1 MDPLMPAIADPA
13 EREDTPGVPLG
24 DPLAEA
30 WRVARAVGE
39 RGLQLRFVG
48 GLGIAM
54 TCPSALREPLARE
67 YGDLDVA
74 GRRKDHRLIVSLL
87 QELGYVEDV
96 EFNALNCDR
105 RLLLRDPVSSRPVD
119 VFLDE
124 AELCHKID
132 LRERVA
138 LPGPALSPADLLL
151 MKLQV
156 FETTRKDLTDIL
168 AILVDHPM
176 APAGGSGVDVDHLA
190 RLAAKDWGLWRTTTM
205 VARRAAEF
213 ATELEGFEHASVVE
227 DRVDEYLAA
236 LDAVPK
242 SRAWRLRHR
251 VGDKKRW
258 YELPEEKG

>member
-1 MDPLMPAIADPA
+1 MTAVMNETRELADATGAPLADA
-13 EREDTPGVPLG
+13 
-24 DPLAEA
+24 LAEA
-30 WRVARAVGE
+30 RRVAQVVGE
-39 RGLQLRFVG
+39 RGLALRFVG

-67 YGDLDVA
+67 YGDLDLA
-74 GRRKDHRLIVSLL
+74 GRRKDHRLIVSVL

-96 EFNALNCDR
+96 EFNALNSDR
-105 RLLLRDPVSSRPVD
+105 RLLLRDPVSNRPVD

-124 AELCHKID
+124 AELCHRID
-132 LRERVA
+132 LRDRVE
-138 LPGPALSPADLLL
+138 LPGAALSPADLLL

-168 AILVDHPM
+168 AILVDHPI
-176 APAGGSGVDVDHLA
+176 ASGAGAGVDVDYLA
-190 RLAAKDWGLWRTTTM
+190 RLTAKDWGLWRTTTM

-213 ATELEGFEHASVVE
+213 ACELEGFEHAELIE
-227 DRVDEYLAA
+227 DRVDQYLAA
-236 LDAVPK
+236 LDAAPK